1 MNKVLNELEL
11 NVGHYDS
18 KLKGP
23 IVWSWAPWRPHI
35 KFRERNVGLGLQLGY
50 SISTNIYAINNTFA
64 AHVKP
69 VLPDVLADA
78 VATSKRTGRKL
89 SDNHLGWV
97 LVKKIMEAR
106 ALKEGN
112 QCWVR
117 FAEMDDKAVV
127 KLAENSETLT
137 RAWLEKKVSN
147 IRRAQ
152 LEYLKSPTGPM

>member
-35 KFRERNVGLGLQLGY
+35 KFRERNVGLGLQLGNLFY
-50 SISTNIYAINNTFA
+50 LNILSLNYTFA
-64 AHVKP
+64 AHAMP
-69 VLPDVLADA
+69 VLPDVLAGA

-97 LVKKIMEAR
+97 LVKNIMEAR

-127 KLAENSETLT
+127 KLAQNSETLT
-137 RAWLEKKVSN
+137 RAWLEQKASN

-152 LEYLKSPTGPM
+152 LEY